1 MVFHIQDIQQINF
14 QEANGRTFK
23 KFNKDKRPKRNTQSL
38 LFKRK
43 RFCRFTVAGVEE
55 IDYKD
60 VDTLR
65 DFMPKTADHSRTP
78 DWHAR
83 HLPAPTEHRHQAR
96 ALPGHVALQRP
107 APRSKEPEPC
117 KSFCS
122 TRS

>member
-1 MVFHIQDIQQINF
+1 M
-14 QEANGRTFK
+14 ATFK

-65 DFMPKTADHSRTP
+65 DFISENGKIIPARITGTKARYQRQLSVAIKRARFLALLPYTDVVVDINVVVYGETA
-78 DWHAR
+78 
-83 HLPAPTEHRHQAR
+83 
-96 ALPGHVALQRP
+96 
-107 APRSKEPEPC
+107 
-117 KSFCS
+117 
-122 TRS
+122 